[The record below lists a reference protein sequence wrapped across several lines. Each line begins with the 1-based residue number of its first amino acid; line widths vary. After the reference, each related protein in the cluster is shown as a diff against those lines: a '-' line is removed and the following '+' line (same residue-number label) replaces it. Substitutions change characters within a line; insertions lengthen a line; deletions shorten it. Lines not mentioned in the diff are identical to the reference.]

1 MKKPRNQGTVF
12 VIRKEE
18 YEALIRESEKLNAI
32 RKYIES
38 NQYPTTS
45 DIATLAG
52 VEIGAKKNGQ

>member
-38 NQYPTTS
+38 NQ
-45 DIATLAG
+45 
-52 VEIGAKKNGQ
+52 